1 MSTRLKSLHNTMS
14 TELLTH
20 PEKHYWKAGGGAV
33 KAASVN
39 DLFKEKF

>member
-1 MSTRLKSLHNTMS
+1 MS

-20 PEKHYWKAGGGAV
+20 PEKHYWKAGGAV